1 MAEPVIDA
9 YVFPRDALALLLTR
23 TWFPER
29 TGRESTIIL
38 DFLKARGE
46 LYDRFEFSVR
56 CGAGQV
62 PDPALPANVQR
73 GIVYSSRK
81 RIDMIVWQGE
91 QSTIIE
97 VKERLSPAVLGQ
109 LLTYQ
114 QLLLEDRPGIKTP
127 ALACIGRFFDDD
139 TMRVLNGNGIDA
151 YVYPPSE

>member
-23 TWFPER
+23 SWFPER

-56 CGAGQV
+56 VGTGQV

-91 QSTIIE
+91 QPTIIE

-114 QLLLEDRPGIKTP
+114 HLLLEDRPGIKMP

-139 TMRVLNGNGIDA
+139 TLRVLNTNGVDA
-151 YVYPPSE
+151 YVYPPAD